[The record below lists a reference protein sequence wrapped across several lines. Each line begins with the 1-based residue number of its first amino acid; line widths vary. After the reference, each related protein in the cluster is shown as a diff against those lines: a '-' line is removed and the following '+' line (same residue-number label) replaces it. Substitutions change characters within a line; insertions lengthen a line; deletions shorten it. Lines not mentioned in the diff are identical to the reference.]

1 MQKHVSYIE
10 IPLDTI
16 RDKNYEVQEKMIDN
30 NVEDKIVDEWVNIT
44 SEKMERYYE
53 LVDRL
58 KGYLE
63 DLRKEKETKIRKKM
77 RCKKRGSK
85 QERK

>member
-44 SEKMERYYE
+44 SEKMERY
-53 LVDRL
+53 
-58 KGYLE
+58 
-63 DLRKEKETKIRKKM
+63 
-77 RCKKRGSK
+77 
-85 QERK
+85 